1 LDPKR
6 RNFGAMMYAG
16 KNKGRTP
23 AMLKSV
29 ITAAAFA
36 IATISTGLAQMPD
49 FQPVELTD
57 TSAANALDAMPA
69 IFAVARNY
77 DGQGVGGDMDGLV
90 TGFAG
95 LRNFADAQE
104 QLGVAV
110 GAYGFDSYPDWVAT
124 TQTILATYAYIKTA
138 GAREQMAP
146 AMDAAMQKVLDNPN
160 IPQAQKDAII
170 AQLDGAN
177 AANAARQANAPSEE
191 NQTIVIALLPL
202 VESTIRTM
210 QAMQ

>member
-1 LDPKR
+1 
-6 RNFGAMMYAG
+6 
-16 KNKGRTP
+16 
-23 AMLKSV
+23 MLRSV
-29 ITAAAFA
+29 IVAAAFA
-36 IATISTGLAQMPD
+36 IAAVTTFTPASAQMPE
-49 FQPVELTD
+49 FQPVALSD
-57 TSAANALDAMPA
+57 IAATNALDAMPA
-69 IFAVARNY
+69 IFAVAQNY
-77 DGQGVGGDMDGLV
+77 EGQSVGGDMDGLV

-124 TQTILATYAYIKTA
+124 IQTILATYAYVQTA

-170 AQLDGAN
+170 AQLGGVN
-177 AANAARQANAPSEE
+177 SSIGESQASAPSEE
-191 NQTIVIALLPL
+191 NQAIVISLLPQI
-202 VESTIRTM
+202 EATIRTM
-210 QAMQ
+210 EAMQ